1 MENTRFHLDPKIRKY
16 ILAVLLL
23 LIAVLSLTVVGNWA
37 TSPDRQAG
45 TIRALDEKK
54 EDVLELTAASTA
66 TSVAISMLPGDAA
79 TPIAEQLADL
89 SKYFLLI
96 LCAIYFEKYLV
107 TITGFVTFRVLIPI
121 AMLLFVY
128 YVFRGK
134 PSTKRLASRITAFGL
149 VLFLVIPT
157 SVWVTGMIERTYESS
172 IQSTIESA
180 ENAADELE
188 GDAKEPDGASG
199 ESGKAE
205 EETQEET
212 GIFEKLKDLPA
223 SIAGSASSAISSVT
237 EISADKITEL
247 EELLNHFIESVA
259 VMIITSCV
267 IPILVLVFFVCIV
280 RILLEGKLTVPPAI
294 RGRML
299 A

>member
-107 TITGFVTFRVLIPI
+107 TITGFVTFRILIPV

-188 GDAKEPDGASG
+188 GDAKEPDGASD

>member
-107 TITGFVTFRVLIPI
+107 TITGFVTFRILIPV

-180 ENAADELE
+180 ENAAEELE
-188 GDAKEPDGASG
+188 GDAKEPDGASD